1 MFAEMQEAG
10 DLQRLGPIFA
20 IHSLVAALPL
30 LSAQRVRSVSSRA
43 AADFDKIYSALQELA
58 EKWGSARGLLEPLL
72 AAKQRMH
79 VTAESSDILEPVA
92 TFTGLVFGIW

>member
-1 MFAEMQEAG
+1 MLCYHIHIVFFVTLIILTNADNPLAAPVTSLIASSFIASMFAEMQEAG

-43 AADFDKIYSALQELA
+43 AADFDKIYSAL
-58 EKWGSARGLLEPLL
+58 
-72 AAKQRMH
+72 
-79 VTAESSDILEPVA
+79 
-92 TFTGLVFGIW
+92 